1 MLYDWQMMAIKMVFV
16 VHLISKWDKFT
27 IVQRNFETIVIKIDK
42 NINNI
47 VAPVMKLVFFGWKF
61 TKYQKDLKIIMH
73 RFCLENL
80 GKSWRL

>member
-1 MLYDWQMMAIKMVFV
+1 MMVIKMVFV

-47 VAPVMKLVFFGWKF
+47 VAPVMKLVFFG
-61 TKYQKDLKIIMH
+61 
-73 RFCLENL
+73 
-80 GKSWRL
+80 